1 MSPIPGDPYDRKPFS
16 LTTKDGKK
24 VTLRATGLEGP
35 AAVEGTVQSNEDAA
49 PAPSREAEADE
60 QD

>member
-24 VTLRATGLEGP
+24 VTLRASGLEGP
-35 AAVEGTVQSNEDAA
+35 AAVEGTVQSNEDTVPAA
-49 PAPSREAEADE
+49 GEEAQAEED
-60 QD
+60 